1 MIFAGKKDLIQANK
15 RLEELEE
22 KVDLIEVS
30 QTMDLNRIILLFQE
44 LLEKLKE
51 IREKSNG
58 ERTARE
64 KSS

>member
-1 MIFAGKKDLIQANK
+1 MIFAGKKDLILSNK
-15 RLEELEE
+15 RIDEIEE
-22 KVDLIEVS
+22 KIELIEFGH
-30 QTMDLNRIILLFQE
+30 TMDLNRVILLFQE